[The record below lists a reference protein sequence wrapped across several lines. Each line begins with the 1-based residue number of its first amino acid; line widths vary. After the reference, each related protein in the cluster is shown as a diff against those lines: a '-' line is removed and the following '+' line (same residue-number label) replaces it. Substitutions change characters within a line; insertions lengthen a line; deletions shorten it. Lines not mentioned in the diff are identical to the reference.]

1 MLYILCV
8 ASALAALS
16 LDWLQTLTIA
26 GHPQT
31 FTEVNPI
38 LGRHPAKWQVSLY
51 FIACMLLTLL
61 VAVALYVT
69 GHTTI
74 GICLAIALALFEA
87 VVVIRNKV
95 LGVGLL
101 G

>member
-8 ASALAALS
+8 VSALAALS

-31 FTEVNPI
+31 FSEVNPI
-38 LGRHPAKWQVSLY
+38 LGRHPAKWQVTLY
-51 FIACMLLTLL
+51 FIGCMLLTIL

-69 GHTTI
+69 GHTII
-74 GICLAIALALFEA
+74 GICLALGLALFEA
-87 VVVIRNKV
+87 VVVVRNKV
-95 LGVGLL
+95 LGVSLMR
-101 G
+101 